1 MSAAVAAADP
11 NVKQIQLVP
20 GKGVEGEAGAPPS
33 GGGAP
38 KGAQQRRSR
47 KQRKLQV
54 GGEATGEAAGAPA
67 APTLKVSK
75 EGGGATSPGTLV
87 QLAATHTASVPGARD
102 PVGVN
107 APLTSKGAAAGGGGA
122 LAGGTPTPA
131 KPIKVVLAAS
141 KKKKSKVVLAAP
153 AAPHAPVAAAAASA
167 SSSHRGVTRKAPSH
181 ARKIKVSMKT
191 LRKKIN
197 KAKTIRKSAADT
209 PLDQVK
215 KELHKAGVLKA
226 DSKAPEPILR
236 QMYADFMTLKSRA
249 L

>member
-1 MSAAVAAADP
+1 M
-11 NVKQIQLVP
+11 KQIQLIP
-20 GKGVEGEAGAPPS
+20 GKGVEGGATSS
-33 GGGAP
+33 GGRAP
-38 KGAQQRRSR
+38 KVAQQRRSR

-54 GGEATGEAAGAPA
+54 GGEEGAPASGAPA
-67 APTLKVSK
+67 AATLKVSK

-87 QLAATHTASVPGARD
+87 QLAATHTPSVPGGRD

-107 APLTSKGAAAGGGGA
+107 APLTSKGAAAGGGTPI
-122 LAGGTPTPA
+122 GGTPTPA

-141 KKKKSKVVLAAP
+141 KKKKSKVMLAAP
-153 AAPHAPVAAAAASA
+153 AAAHAPVITGPST
-167 SSSHRGVTRKAPSH
+167 HRATTRKVPSH

-191 LRKKIN
+191 LRRKIN